1 MKAKERKEVMTWMKN
16 LKFLDGFAVGFK
28 KPVNLKIGKLIGV
41 KSHDYHVIIE
51 WLLPNMLH
59 GYVHKYVWKT
69 LVELSYF

>member
-28 KPVNLKIGKLIGV
+28 KAVNLKIGKLIGV

-59 GYVHKYVWKT
+59 GYVHKYVWKM